1 MSKKN
6 VFCLTLFLLMVI
18 VTLIGP
24 WLAPWATDDIR
35 DMPFAPPADTLLMG
49 SDYLG
54 ADVLSRVLSGGQQ
67 LLIFAVLSVALAWLT
82 GGMAGMVAAIEGR
95 WLDRAL
101 LTVADVL
108 LSIPG
113 LLLLT
118 LVVTVSGRGYS
129 AAALAALL
137 VMFPDIFR
145 LVRAATLN
153 QLQQDYVEMAR
164 LRGESLRAILFR
176 EIAPNL
182 LPLLSA
188 DLGIRLLTALFIL
201 ASASFLG
208 LGAMPPQADWGLMIT
223 ENRQGLTLQP
233 WATLAPITAILLLLI
248 PLNLSLDSLFIPAR
262 RHQQPKLKSAANASG
277 NTTGLLEIAQLHVRI
292 PERTL
297 LKNVSLNL
305 RAGEIVALTGLSGSG
320 KSTLLRAALG
330 RLPDTLKSQRG
341 DVWLSGQP
349 LFSLSDVALR
359 KLRAQQIGFVPQDP
373 RQSLVA
379 SQTVAT
385 YFTLMAA
392 RRGLSAKQRDEQI
405 AAHFRELG
413 LPDDK
418 AFLQRFPH
426 QLSGG
431 QRQRV
436 MVVAAMLGYPPLM
449 VMDEP
454 TSALDGLTTQ
464 MLMNWVVEKARAHHQ
479 CVWFVA
485 HDLPQA
491 TKIADRIQVMAQG
504 ELVEQQATTDFLRAP
519 QSNDGKRLMAAW
531 QPGVISYQ
539 KGSRQPPLLKAS
551 AICAHYTGRQV
562 LDGVHITLRAG
573 ETLTVAGR
581 SGCGKTTLLRTIM
594 GLHSRVSGEITF
606 RSEALPLSLDQRT
619 ALQKNRLQYVA
630 QNPASSL
637 NPFYPVRSLLGRAL
651 HLSAPRLD
659 KNERETRIRDA
670 LHQVGL
676 PPSLLGQRPTTLSG
690 GQLQRIAL
698 ACALIAR
705 PKVLLCDEVTSAI
718 DGPTRLELIALLQQ
732 IQQQQG
738 IALLMVTHDLTLP
751 AQTGGKL
758 LVLENGCI
766 AEYGNVAAL
775 LSRPAHP
782 LTQQLRDATKLITGG
797 EK

>member
-1 MSKKN
+1 MSKRIA
-6 VFCLTLFLLMVI
+6 FCLVLFFLMVLLSL
-18 VTLIGP
+18 VGP
-24 WLAPWATDDIR
+24 WLAPWAVDEIR
-35 DMPFAPPADTLLMG
+35 DMPFAAPAASLLAG

-67 LLIFAVLSVALAWLT
+67 LLIFAALSVALAWLA
-82 GGMAGMVAAIEGR
+82 GGVTGMVAALEGR

-101 LTVADVL
+101 LTGADVL
-108 LSIPG
+108 LSVPG

-118 LVVTVSGRGYS
+118 LVVTISGKGYS

-145 LVRAATLN
+145 LVRAATLH

-176 EIAPNL
+176 EVAPNL
-182 LPLLSA
+182 LPLISA

-208 LGAMPPQADWGLMIT
+208 LGATPPQADWGLMIM

-233 WATLAPITAILLLLI
+233 WATLAPIIAILLLLI

-262 RHQQPKLKSAANASG
+262 RRQQPVPKSAPHAVSARAK
-277 NTTGLLEIAQLHVRI
+277 LLDIAQLHVQI
-292 PERTL
+292 PDRVL
-297 LKNVSLNL
+297 LKNVSLSL

-330 RLPDTLKSQRG
+330 RLPDNMQSQTG
-341 DVWLSGQP
+341 EVWLAGQP
-349 LFSLSDVALR
+349 IFSLSGGLLR

-373 RQSLVA
+373 RQSMVP
-379 SQTVAT
+379 SQTLAS
-385 YFTLMAA
+385 YLRFMAA
-392 RRGLSAKQRDEQI
+392 RRGLSAGQRDRQI

-413 LPDDK
+413 LPDEK
-418 AFLQRFPH
+418 TFLQRYPH

-436 MVVAAMLGYPPLM
+436 MVAAAMLGYPPLM

-454 TSALDGLTTQ
+454 TSALDSLTTQ
-464 MLMNWVVEKARAHHQ
+464 MLMNWVVAKARAHHQ
-479 CVWFVA
+479 CVLFVA

-491 TKIADRIQVMAQG
+491 TKIADRLLVMAQG
-504 ELVEQQATTDFLRAP
+504 ELVENQATAAFLRSP
-519 QSNDGKRLMAAW
+519 QSVDGKKLLAAW
-531 QPGVISYQ
+531 QPGVICQQAGNS
-539 KGSRQPPLLKAS
+539 KSPLLRAS
-551 AICAHYTGRQV
+551 AISAHYAGRKV
-562 LDGVHITLRAG
+562 LESVQITLNEG

-594 GLHSRVSGEITF
+594 GLHSHASGALQLKDEP
-606 RSEALPLSLDQRT
+606 LPLKLSQRN
-619 ALQKNRLQYVA
+619 AVQKSRVQYVA

-637 NPFYPVRSLLGRAL
+637 NPFYPVRTLLARAL
-651 HLSAPRLD
+651 YLSAPQINKR
-659 KNERETRIRDA
+659 ERDTRIREV

-676 PPSLLGQRPTTLSG
+676 PPSLLTQRPATLSG
-690 GQLQRIAL
+690 GQQQRIAL

-705 PKVLLCDEVTSAI
+705 PEVLLCDEVTSAV
-718 DGPTRLELIALLQQ
+718 DGPTRLELIALLRQL
-732 IQQQQG
+732 QQQHG

-751 AQTGGKL
+751 AQSGGML
-758 LVLENGCI
+758 MILDHGRVV
-766 AEYGNVAAL
+766 EYGDAATL
-775 LSRPAHP
+775 LSHPSHP
-782 LTQQLRDATKLITGG
+782 LTQQLRDATQLTTGR